1 MHFDRNRTEKWQR
14 EGCDVPDQCS
24 SFDIKGCEVRYYGP
38 HRSIAGR
45 VTGVVR
51 VLVEECFM
59 GNRSRYHL
67 DLKVK
72 ADIGPAPAD
81 QVRTALL
88 RHAAHQLNR
97 LKERHTEI
105 LPIAAE

>member
-1 MHFDRNRTEKWQR
+1 MSITNT
-14 EGCDVPDQCS
+14 
-24 SFDIKGCEVRYYGP
+24 SFDVKACEVRYYGP
-38 HRSIAGR
+38 HRTIPGR

-51 VLVEECFM
+51 VVVEERFM
-59 GNRSRYHL
+59 GNLSRYNL

-72 ADIGPAPAD
+72 ADVGTVPTP

-97 LKERHTEI
+97 LKSRHTDK
-105 LPIAAE
+105 LLVAAE